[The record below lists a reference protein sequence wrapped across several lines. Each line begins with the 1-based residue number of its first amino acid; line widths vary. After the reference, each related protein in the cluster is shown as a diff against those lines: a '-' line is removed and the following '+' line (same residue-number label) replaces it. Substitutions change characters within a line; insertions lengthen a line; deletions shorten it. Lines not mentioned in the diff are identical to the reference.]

1 MQLVSGEPVACSTT
15 AKYSPQQ
22 QHKLTS
28 QLASHTSRLV
38 SRLLGD
44 AGSGSMVFADTVSP
58 SVPPSCCCS
67 RPGPAIRWPT
77 LNSTSPIPV
86 PFAGQLMIVVAAV
99 NVCQRNVLI
108 TTVKCNVA
116 VLL

>member
-1 MQLVSGEPVACSTT
+1 MQCT

-58 SVPPSCCCS
+58 SVPPLLLLLMA